1 MARLLQKDEW
11 VVYAAFLP
19 ALLASGGIGVVAAM
33 SWPRHLPIERAVC
46 AEAKNDHYVQGLAK
60 RGIAKVP
67 GYGPPSDE
75 VSPSAAMAAAELRAR
90 NAC

>member
-1 MARLLQKDEW
+1 MARLLQKNEW

-19 ALLASGGIGVVAAM
+19 VLLTSGGIGVVAAM
-33 SWPRHLPIERAVC
+33 SWPWHLPIERVVC
-46 AEAKNDHYVQGLAK
+46 AEANDNYVQGLAK

-75 VSPSAAMAAAELRAR
+75 VSSSAAVAAAELRAR